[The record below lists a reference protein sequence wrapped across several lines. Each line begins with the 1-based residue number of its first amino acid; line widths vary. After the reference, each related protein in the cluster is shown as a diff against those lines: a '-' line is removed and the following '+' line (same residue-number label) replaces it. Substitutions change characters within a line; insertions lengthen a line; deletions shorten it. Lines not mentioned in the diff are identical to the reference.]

1 MNKTTLFLAL
11 VLSAFSIESF
21 AQSKITHSFI
31 AFGQKTYMVDAD
43 GEKTWTYPAATRDGY
58 VLDDGTI
65 ILTLNKSKKKYRGG
79 AVVKITP
86 DGKETLIWK
95 GTQAEV
101 NSAQPTADGTY
112 VITEAGKKPR
122 LLEINEDG
130 EVVVEFPLVC
140 QTKNHHLETRMARKL
155 DDGTYLVPHLLDFA
169 VIHYAKD
176 GSVIEKFDTTVE
188 GDPERKIHTWP
199 FTAIRSDDGHTFVTC
214 TNGHRV
220 MKFDADGEVV
230 WTLTND
236 DLPGAWLKD
245 PCGAQ
250 LLPNGNIVIASYAA
264 GRSDPDAPKLFEVNS
279 DKEIVWTYVDGKKKG
294 IHHFQILETNGK
306 KTPGPAKK

>member
-1 MNKTTLFLAL
+1 MNKISLFLTLAL
-11 VLSAFSIESF
+11 LVFLAGDSAQ
-21 AQSKITHSFI
+21 AQSEITHSFI

-122 LLEINEDG
+122 LLE
-130 EVVVEFPLVC
+130 LS
-140 QTKNHHLETRMARKL
+140 L
-155 DDGTYLVPHLLDFA
+155 
-169 VIHYAKD
+169 IH
-176 GSVIEKFDTTVE
+176 I
-188 GDPERKIHTWP
+188 
-199 FTAIRSDDGHTFVTC
+199 
-214 TNGHRV
+214 
-220 MKFDADGEVV
+220 
-230 WTLTND
+230 
-236 DLPGAWLKD
+236 
-245 PCGAQ
+245 
-250 LLPNGNIVIASYAA
+250 
-264 GRSDPDAPKLFEVNS
+264 
-279 DKEIVWTYVDGKKKG
+279 
-294 IHHFQILETNGK
+294 
-306 KTPGPAKK
+306 